1 MTGRKVRRS
10 VKVDDL
16 NDPFQNKSLN
26 GAVSVKDGIGIGK
39 DCTAEGKGGLEVLV
53 IQIAVLDTISQ
64 RTARLRPFSVLP
76 S

>member
-26 GAVSVKDGIGIGK
+26 GAVSVKDGIGIGR
-39 DCTAEGKGGLEVLV
+39 DCTAEGKGGSFGGGARYSNCSNGPNEV
-53 IQIAVLDTISQ
+53 S
-64 RTARLRPFSVLP
+64 
-76 S
+76 